1 MPFQQSIVRPYSD
14 LDTVGIAILWDAAH
28 DQVHMGVLHR
38 LDDDVQLC
46 HLKFHH
52 LLRREPPDDG
62 YFWTDCAMFSGSIER
77 SSNGRV
83 FAVLIS
89 ETARNPNIPY
99 GFAFDESCFD
109 NDGTYRPMEIG
120 KGLTCASFVI
130 ALFHSHGYP
139 ILKLKSWKVRPEDIV
154 WQERILNPLRRYATS
169 EHVNAASAYVGQ
181 FRYRP
186 EEVAAGA
193 VVAPP
198 PLDFDESVS
207 LATDILATIG
217 ATPIA

>member
-1 MPFQQSIVRPYSD
+1 MR
-14 LDTVGIAILWDAAH
+14 
-28 DQVHMGVLHR
+28 
-38 LDDDVQLC
+38 
-46 HLKFHH
+46 
-52 LLRREPPDDG
+52 RRE
-62 YFWTDCAMFSGSIER
+62 FT
-77 SSNGRV
+77 NGRV

-99 GFAFDESCFD
+99 GFAFDENCFD

-139 ILKLKSWKVRPEDIV
+139 IVKLESWKMRSEDV
-154 WQERILNPLRRYATS
+154 AWQKKILDPLRRHATF

-186 EEVAAGA
+186 EEVAAAA
-193 VVAPP
+193 VRAPP
-198 PLDFDESVS
+198 PLDFDESVR
-207 LATDILATIG
+207 LATDILATLG
-217 ATPIA
+217 VTGPA